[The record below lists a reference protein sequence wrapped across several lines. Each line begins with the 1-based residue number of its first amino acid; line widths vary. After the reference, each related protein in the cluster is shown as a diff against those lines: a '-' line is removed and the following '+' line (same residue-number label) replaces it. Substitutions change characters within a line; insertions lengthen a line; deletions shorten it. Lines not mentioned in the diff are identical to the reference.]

1 VLPVVTASAWRPR
14 EQGSAYFN
22 VARKR
27 LGAPRRIAA
36 RSNETARRLHPAANS
51 ATLGVH
57 SLLPFIKM
65 KRVAEAAPRVL
76 AVCDVELVHAVAKAL
91 VEAGLTDGSQSAV
104 VIPTTGSAVTGE
116 EHPYFGSV
124 FHADVRPARDY
135 DREYLGRQVGGRK
148 YDFALVACPEALV
161 PFMDG
166 SCRGTEQGSEASS
179 AESRSGA
186 SLSPGTDRLV
196 SIASHLLSDGVMC
209 IVLRSPDPE
218 GSSFAPAG
226 STDILAHDDAFFAT
240 FERTVSRDISR
251 VGEVGL
257 RLSHVDRYAR
267 TEHFPGDELELTPD
281 EMKREEHVYVY
292 ERT

>member
-1 VLPVVTASAWRPR
+1 MRCGPLLAVWTRASHRARAARGAASAAACELSRWRRWPPVAPVTATHHSAHMRVAQVLPVVTASAWRPR
-14 EQGSAYFN
+14 EQGSAHFN
-22 VARKR
+22 AARKR

-196 SIASHLLSDGVMC
+196 SIASHLL
-209 IVLRSPDPE
+209 R
-218 GSSFAPAG
+218 
-226 STDILAHDDAFFAT
+226 
-240 FERTVSRDISR
+240 
-251 VGEVGL
+251 
-257 RLSHVDRYAR
+257 
-267 TEHFPGDELELTPD
+267 
-281 EMKREEHVYVY
+281 
-292 ERT
+292 